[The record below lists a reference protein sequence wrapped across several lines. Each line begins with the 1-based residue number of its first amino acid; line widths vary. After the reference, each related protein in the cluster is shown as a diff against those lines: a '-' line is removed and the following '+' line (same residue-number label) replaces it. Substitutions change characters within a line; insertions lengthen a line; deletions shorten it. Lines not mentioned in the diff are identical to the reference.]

1 MEVLRRTN
9 PLLVIS
15 AAITLFLTTSGD
27 PWWSVAGSTSSQLL
41 SVQVSPF
48 YLHTSA
54 TGLVSTVGF
63 SEFLGPLTRILLIL
77 SFVLLGMSSL
87 MPSAWWRELAVYFS
101 LSALV
106 ELYFS
111 LFLNYHAAE
120 TLLLG
125 TYGIVPPYS
134 GTSNLPTV
142 IVGLD
147 LKTYV
152 SPLVTAGFSLSFYVG
167 FLGLGLLTAS
177 ILRLRVVSEVH
188 PMGVEALFTPESK

>member
-9 PLLVIS
+9 PLLVLS
-15 AAITLFLTTSGD
+15 AAITLFLTASGD
-27 PWWSVAGSTSSQLL
+27 PWWRITGTTSNQLL

-63 SEFLGPLTRILLIL
+63 SELLGPLTRILLIL
-77 SFVLLGMSSL
+77 SFLAPGMSSL

-101 LSALV
+101 LSALI
-106 ELYFS
+106 ELYLSF
-111 LFLNYHAAE
+111 FLDYHAAE

-125 TYGIVPPYS
+125 AYGVLPPYS

-147 LKTYV
+147 VKTNV
-152 SPLVTAGFSLSFYVG
+152 SPLVTAGFSLPFYVG

-177 ILRLRVVSEVH
+177 ILRLGSSGRCVQE
-188 PMGVEALFTPESK
+188 E

>member
-9 PLLVIS
+9 PLLVLS

-27 PWWSVAGSTSSQLL
+27 PWWSVAGTTSSQLL

-48 YLHTSA
+48 YLHTTA

-77 SFVLLGMSSL
+77 SFVVLGMSSL
-87 MPSAWWRELAVYFS
+87 MPSTWWREFAAYFG
-101 LSALV
+101 LSVLI

-125 TYGIVPPYS
+125 AYGIVPPYS
-134 GTSNLPTV
+134 GTSNLPAI

-152 SPLVTAGFSLSFYVG
+152 SPLVTAGFSLPFYVG

-177 ILRLRVVSEVH
+177 IFRLRVIRE
-188 PMGVEALFTPESK
+188 PRPRGVEAIFTAESD

>member
-1 MEVLRRTN
+1 MEVLKRTN
-9 PLLVIS
+9 RLLVLC
-15 AAITLFLTTSGD
+15 AAIILFLTASAD
-27 PWWSVAGSTSSQLL
+27 PWWSVAGTTSSQLL

-77 SFVLLGMSSL
+77 SFLVLGMSSL
-87 MPSAWWRELAVYFS
+87 MPSAWWREMAVYFS
-101 LSALV
+101 LSALI

-125 TYGIVPPYS
+125 AYGIVPPYS

-152 SPLVTAGFSLSFYVG
+152 SPLVTAGFGLPFYVG

-177 ILRLRVVSEVH
+177 ILRLRVISEAR
-188 PMGVEALFTPESK
+188 PRGVEAIFTPESD

>member
-9 PLLVIS
+9 PLLVLC
-15 AAITLFLTTSGD
+15 AAITLFLTASGD
-27 PWWSVAGSTSSQLL
+27 PWWSIAGTTSSQLL

-77 SFVLLGMSSL
+77 SFLVLGMSSL
-87 MPSAWWRELAVYFS
+87 MPSVWWRELAGYFS
-101 LSALV
+101 LSVLIEV
-106 ELYFS
+106 YFS
-111 LFLNYHAAE
+111 LFLNYHAAV

-125 TYGIVPPYS
+125 AYGIVPPYS
-134 GTSNLPTV
+134 GTSNLSTV

-147 LKTYV
+147 LKTYF
-152 SPLVTAGFSLSFYVG
+152 SPLVTAGFSLPFYVG

-177 ILRLRVVSEVH
+177 ILRLRVIREAR
-188 PMGVEALFTPESK
+188 PRGVEAIFTPESD

>member
-15 AAITLFLTTSGD
+15 AAITLFLTASGD
-27 PWWSVAGSTSSQLL
+27 PWWSVAGTTSSKLL
-41 SVQVSPF
+41 TVQVSPF

-77 SFVLLGMSSL
+77 SFVVLGMLSL

-101 LSALV
+101 LSALI

-111 LFLNYHAAE
+111 FFLGYHAAE

-125 TYGIVPPYS
+125 AYGIVPPYS

-147 LKTYV
+147 FKTYV
-152 SPLVTAGFSLSFYVG
+152 SPLVTAGFSVPFYIG
-167 FLGLGLLTAS
+167 FFGLGLLTAS
-177 ILRLRVVSEVH
+177 ILRLRVIREAR
-188 PMGVEALFTPESK
+188 PRGVEAIFTPEPD

>member
-9 PLLVIS
+9 PLLVLN
-15 AAITLFLTTSGD
+15 AAITLFLTASGD
-27 PWWSVAGSTSSQLL
+27 PWWSVAGTTNSQLL

-63 SEFLGPLTRILLIL
+63 SEFLGPLTQILLIL
-77 SFVLLGMSSL
+77 SFVALGMSSL

-101 LSALV
+101 LSVLV

-125 TYGIVPPYS
+125 AYGIVPPYS

-147 LKTYV
+147 FKTYV
-152 SPLVTAGFSLSFYVG
+152 SPLVTAGFSLPFYVG
-167 FLGLGLLTAS
+167 FLGLGLLTSS
-177 ILRLRVVSEVH
+177 ILRLRVIREGR
-188 PMGVEALFTPESK
+188 PRGVEAIFTPDSD